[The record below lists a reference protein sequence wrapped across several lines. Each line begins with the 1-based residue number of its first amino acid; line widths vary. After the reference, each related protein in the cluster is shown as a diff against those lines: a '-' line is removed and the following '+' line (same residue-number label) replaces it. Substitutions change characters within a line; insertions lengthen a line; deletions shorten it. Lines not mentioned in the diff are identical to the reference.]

1 MKHLLTTTVAFMLM
15 TAATTAHAET
25 AKERKARCEA
35 QGAIVTKAVELRL
48 KRTNETKA
56 KEEIKASTEEALQ
69 GAIPLLVG
77 YIYTLP
83 RKDLKT
89 NDVPAAFIEQCAA
102 FEPE

>member
-15 TAATTAHAET
+15 TGASTAET
-25 AKERKARCEA
+25 AEERTARCEA
-35 QGAIVTKAVELRL
+35 QGEIVAKAVELRL
-48 KRTNETKA
+48 KRRGEAKA
-56 KEEIKASTEEALQ
+56 KDEIKATTEEAIQ

-89 NDVPAAFIEQCAA
+89 NDVPAAFVEQCAA
-102 FEPE
+102 LEIE

>member
-1 MKHLLTTTVAFMLM
+1 MRPTKVAIMLM
-15 TAATTAHAET
+15 TAEQTEKPET
-25 AKERKARCEA
+25 AQERKARCEA
-35 QGAIVTKAVELRL
+35 QGEIVTKAVALRL

-56 KEEIKASTEEALQ
+56 KEAIKASTEEALQ

-83 RKDLKT
+83 RKDLKA
-89 NDVPAAFIEQCAA
+89 NDVPAVFIEQCAA